1 MKKALALVLTITMLF
16 AFCTG
21 MAEGWTA
28 IEPNTGGESTQAEGG
43 TGLGDIT
50 DDSNEEPEYIPY
62 SSFEDPDDSY
72 ESEIPEDM
80 RHIYLDESRLPG
92 GIAPY
97 AVRGVDTYDV
107 RKVRVLISQ
116 RNHSESTVRI
126 YGSYAV
132 HDAAGNALFIA
143 QDEAAYTVKAENSAV
158 SLYSAFGTLLYSGAS
173 VSFKE
178 FESSHANNC
187 VKVDSVSMGN
197 SDTDRTYRGDLNIY
211 YFDKTGSYSKRW
223 AGLYLVNN
231 VYMEDYIQGVVA
243 AEMGK
248 ENKQNQAKGWP
259 VEAQK
264 AQAVAARTFAMN
276 KTGSSLVFD
285 VYDTS
290 KSQAYFGITDWCK
303 AAVQATAGQI
313 LYYDNKVL
321 RVHYTGTNGGDTE
334 VTANYWG
341 EGEKDCGKESVR
353 EDVYDL
359 MVSGKDYVEYAE
371 IPVNYNASNKYV
383 KSLVANVLIPN
394 LTASGY
400 AVSSAAYQSLSISV
414 PKCLDMS
421 CTHHNRKNMPADQV
435 CNHFC
440 SVDIAFHGV
449 TVNGVQQIGTVN
461 TNVSEKDFYV
471 NPANGRPL
479 GFFVTG
485 GLNCYWLKEN
495 VTNGV
500 VTSYTIRHARNAS
513 GTGLSQ
519 YGAKYR
525 ALAGHIYENILA
537 FYYPDSTIEPLASDI
552 SRPAIQAKPSVKYDA
567 RVLGSTARV
576 FAKKNA
582 AADAIATIQAGN
594 TVFVDE
600 ISGKWAHVSCGS
612 ISGYIAASTLERTAV
627 QVTTANISKNISVW
641 PEPDSMTTA
650 VCTIDKGTV
659 LELIE
664 ANAAPGWHKVNT
676 TSGAG
681 YIPARYSSLIFQGS
695 GEQFDEP
702 TGLEDS
708 LSYYGAAI
716 KLTGDYGIRVRFGID
731 IAAHDGGTIAG
742 YTIKEYGVIADGEKQ
757 RAYYTENGAKY
768 DKVSAVADGM
778 ALFAANIDNIAA
790 LKAEHSF
797 VPYIIAENAKGEIT
811 HYGDEVKLSVY
822 SVAIKLA
829 DEYAADSA
837 EGQYIA
843 ALIAQANAE

>member
-43 TGLGDIT
+43 TGGDYVNG
-50 DDSNEEPEYIPY
+50 NEEPEYIPC

-72 ESEIPEDM
+72 ESEVPEDM

-126 YGSYAV
+126 YGNYAV

-143 QDEAAYTVKAENSAV
+143 EDEAAYTVKAENSAV

-178 FESSHANNC
+178 FESGHANNC

-231 VYMEDYIQGVVA
+231 VYVEDYIQGVVA

-276 KTGSSLVFD
+276 KTRSSLVFD

-303 AAVQATAGQI
+303 AAVQATAGNI
-313 LYYDNKVL
+313 LYYEGKVL

-341 EGEKDCGKESVR
+341 EGETGCGKESVR

-359 MVSGKDYVEYAE
+359 MVSGKNYVEYAE

-383 KSLVANVLIPN
+383 KSLVDNVLIPN

-440 SVDIAFHGV
+440 SVDIVFYGV
-449 TVNGVQQIGTVN
+449 TINRTQQIGTVS
-461 TNVSEKDFYV
+461 TNVGEKDFYV

-485 GLNCYWLKEN
+485 GLKCYWLKEN

-525 ALAGHIYENILA
+525 ALEGHKYDAILD
-537 FYYPDSTIEPLASDI
+537 FYFPQSSIAPLASDI
-552 SRPAIQAKPSVKYDA
+552 SRPAIQARPSVRYDA

-576 FAKKNA
+576 FSQKSA
-582 AADAIATIQAGN
+582 ASAVTTTIQAGE
-594 TVFVDE
+594 TVFVSE
-600 ISGKWAHVSCGS
+600 ISGKWAHVSCGGA
-612 ISGYIAASTLERTAV
+612 SGYIAASTLERTPV
-627 QVTTANISKNISVW
+627 RVTTANISKNISVW

-650 VCTIDKGTV
+650 LCTVEKGTV

-676 TSGAG
+676 ASGAG
-681 YIPARYSSLIFQGS
+681 YIPVRYSALIFQGS

-702 TGLEDS
+702 TGLEGS

-716 KLTGDYGIRVRFGID
+716 KLSGDYGIRVRFGIE

-822 SVAIKLA
+822 SIAEKLKG
-829 DEYAADSA
+829 EYAQDSA

-843 ALIAQANAE
+843 ALIAKANAE

>member
-1 MKKALALVLTITMLF
+1 MKKALASVLTITMLF

-50 DDSNEEPEYIPY
+50 DDGYTEPEKIYG
-62 SSFEDPDDSY
+62 EGDENY
-72 ESEIPEDM
+72 ESEVPEEL
-80 RHIYLDESRLPG
+80 RHLYLEEQSR
-92 GIAPY
+92 ISTY
-97 AVRGVDTYDV
+97 ANDVRDV
-107 RKVRVLISQ
+107 RKVRVLLSQ
-116 RNHSESTVRI
+116 KDHTMSTIRT
-126 YGSYAV
+126 YGNYAV

-178 FESSHANNC
+178 FEGDDANNC
-187 VKVDSVSMGN
+187 VKVSSVSMG
-197 SDTDRTYRGDLNIY
+197 SDVTDRTYRGDMEVY
-211 YFDKTGSYSKRW
+211 YFAKSGNYDSYW
-223 AGLYLVNN
+223 NGLYVVNE
-231 VYMEDYIQGVVA
+231 VYIEDYLEGVVA
-243 AEMGK
+243 AEVG
-248 ENKQNQAKGWP
+248 AGYRDA
-259 VEAQK
+259 AQQ
-264 AQAVAARTFAMN
+264 AQAIVSRAFAI
-276 KTGSSLVFD
+276 KSRSTKRVFD
-285 VYDTS
+285 MRDTS
-290 KSQAYFGITDWCK
+290 ASQAYFGMTDVCR
-303 AAVQATAGQI
+303 AAVQATAGQT
-313 LYYDNKVL
+313 LYYNGAYL
-321 RVHYTGTNGGDTE
+321 RVHFGGTNGGETE
-334 VTANYWG
+334 VTNNQWSGTEFCG
-341 EGEKDCGKESVR
+341 EESVR
-353 EDVYDL
+353 EDAYDL
-359 MVSGKDYVEYAE
+359 ASTSKYVETVTIPASPLGSEKDVQSLITNALIPALNSAGYSVTAATVSGISMETRCDD
-371 IPVNYNASNKYV
+371 
-383 KSLVANVLIPN
+383 KS
-394 LTASGY
+394 
-400 AVSSAAYQSLSISV
+400 
-414 PKCLDMS
+414 CR
-421 CTHHNRKNMPADQV
+421 HHHRDKTPGQV

-440 SVDIAFHGV
+440 SVDITFTGINATGAGYISQY
-449 TVNGVQQIGTVN
+449 TVNLTEN
-461 TNVSEKDFYV
+461 DFFIKP
-471 NPANGRPL
+471 NNGRPL
-479 GFFVTG
+479 GFFSKG
-485 GLNCYWLKEN
+485 SCSRYWLIKN
-495 VTNGV
+495 YTGNT
-500 VTSYTIRHARNAS
+500 VTSYTIRHARY
-513 GTGLSQ
+513 GGGVGLSQ
-519 YGAKYR
+519 YGANYR
-525 ALAGHIYENILA
+525 AAKGQSVSDILA
-537 FYYPDSTIEPLASDI
+537 FHYPNSAIAPLASDI

-576 FAKKNA
+576 FSQKNA

-612 ISGYIAASTLERTAV
+612 VSGYIAASTLERTAV
-627 QVTTANISKNISVW
+627 QVTTANISSSITVRKS
-641 PEPDSMTTA
+641 PDSRTDPVYTA
-650 VCTIDKGTV
+650 NKGVV

-681 YIPARYSSLIFQGS
+681 YIPARYSTLIFQGS

-716 KLTGDYGIRVRFGID
+716 KLSGDYGIRVRFGID

-778 ALFAANIDNIAA
+778 ALFAAYADNIAA

>member
-28 IEPNTGGESTQAEGG
+28 IEPNTDGESTQAEGG
-43 TGLGDIT
+43 TGGDYVNG
-50 DDSNEEPEYIPY
+50 NEEPEYIPC

-178 FESSHANNC
+178 FESGHANNC
-187 VKVDSVSMGN
+187 VKVSSVSNGTEA
-197 SDTDRTYRGDLNIY
+197 TDRTYRGDLNIY

-276 KTGSSLVFD
+276 KTTSSLVFD

-341 EGEKDCGKESVR
+341 EGETGCGKESVR

-359 MVSGKDYVEYAE
+359 MVSGKNYVEYAE

-440 SVDIAFHGV
+440 SVDIAFYGV
-449 TVNGVQQIGTVN
+449 TVNGVQQIGTVS
-461 TNVSEKDFYV
+461 TNVGEKDFYV
-471 NPANGRPL
+471 DRPL
-479 GFFVTG
+479 EFFVTG
-485 GLNCYWLKEN
+485 KLKYYWLKEN

-525 ALAGHIYENILA
+525 ALEGHKYDAILD
-537 FYYPDSTIEPLASDI
+537 FYFPQSSIAPLASDI
-552 SRPAIQAKPSVKYDA
+552 SRPAIQAKPSVRYDA

-576 FAKKNA
+576 FSQKSA
-582 AADAIATIQAGN
+582 ASAVTTTIQAGE
-594 TVFVDE
+594 TVFVSE

-612 ISGYIAASTLERTAV
+612 VSGYIAASTLERTPV
-627 QVTTANISKNISVW
+627 RVTTANISKNISVW

-650 VCTIDKGTV
+650 LCTVEKGVV

-664 ANAAPGWHKVNT
+664 ADAAPGWHKVNT
-676 TSGAG
+676 ASGAG
-681 YIPARYSSLIFQGS
+681 YIPARYSTLIFTGK

-702 TGLEDS
+702 TGLEGS

-716 KLTGDYGIRVRFGID
+716 KLSGDYGIRVRFGIE

-822 SVAIKLA
+822 SVALKLA

>member
-1 MKKALALVLTITMLF
+1 MKKALASVLTITMLF

-43 TGLGDIT
+43 TGGDYVNG
-50 DDSNEEPEYIPY
+50 NEEPEYIPC

-126 YGSYAV
+126 YGNYAV

-143 QDEAAYTVKAENSAV
+143 EDEAAYTVKAENSAV

-178 FESSHANNC
+178 FESGHANNC

-197 SDTDRTYRGDLNIY
+197 KDTDRTYRGDMNIY

-276 KTGSSLVFD
+276 KTRSSLVFD

-341 EGEKDCGKESVR
+341 EGETGCGKESVR
-353 EDVYDL
+353 EDIYDL
-359 MVSGKDYVEYAE
+359 MVSGKNYVEYAE

-383 KSLVANVLIPN
+383 KSLVDNVLIPN

-414 PKCLDMS
+414 PKCTIAS

-440 SVDIAFHGV
+440 SVDIAFYGV
-449 TVNGVQQIGTVN
+449 TINGTQQIGTVS
-461 TNVSEKDFYV
+461 TNVGEKDFYV
-471 NPANGRPL
+471 DRSL
-479 GFFVTG
+479 EFFVTG
-485 GLNCYWLKEN
+485 KLKYYWLKEN

-525 ALAGHIYENILA
+525 ALEGHKYDAILD
-537 FYYPDSTIEPLASDI
+537 FYFPQSSIAPLASDI
-552 SRPAIQAKPSVKYDA
+552 SRPAIQAKPSVRYDA

-576 FAKKNA
+576 FSQKSA
-582 AADAIATIQAGN
+582 ASAVIAAIQAGE
-594 TVFVDE
+594 TVFVSE

-612 ISGYIAASTLERTAV
+612 VSGYSAASTLERTPGR
-627 QVTTANISKNISVW
+627 VTTANISKHISVW
-641 PEPDSMTTA
+641 PVPDSMTTA
-650 VCTIDKGTV
+650 LCTVEKGTV

-676 TSGAG
+676 ASGAG
-681 YIPARYSSLIFQGS
+681 YIPARYSTLIFQGS

-716 KLTGDYGIRVRFGID
+716 KLSGDYGIRVRFGIE

-837 EGQYIA
+837 EGQYNA

>member
-28 IEPNTGGESTQAEGG
+28 IEPNTGGERTQAEGG
-43 TGLGDIT
+43 TGGDYVNG
-50 DDSNEEPEYIPY
+50 NEEPEYIPC

-178 FESSHANNC
+178 FESGHANNC

-197 SDTDRTYRGDLNIY
+197 KDTDRTYRGDLNIY

-231 VYMEDYIQGVVA
+231 VYIEDYIQGVVA

-276 KTGSSLVFD
+276 KTRSSLVFD

-341 EGEKDCGKESVR
+341 EGEKGCGKESVR

-414 PKCLDMS
+414 PKCTIAS
-421 CTHHNRKNMPADQV
+421 CTHHNRSSMTADQV

-440 SVDIAFHGV
+440 SVDIVFYGV
-449 TVNGVQQIGTVN
+449 TINGTQQIGTVS
-461 TNVSEKDFYV
+461 TNVGEKDFYV
-471 NPANGRPL
+471 DRPL
-479 GFFVTG
+479 EFFDTG
-485 GLNCYWLKEN
+485 KLKYYWLKEN

-525 ALAGHIYENILA
+525 ALEGHKYDAILD
-537 FYYPDSTIEPLASDI
+537 FYFPQSSIDSLASDI
-552 SRPAIQAKPSVKYDA
+552 SRPAIQAKPSVRYDA
-567 RVLGSTARV
+567 RVLGNDARV
-576 FAKKNA
+576 FSQKSA

-612 ISGYIAASTLERTAV
+612 VSGYIAASTLERTAV
-627 QVTTANISKNISVW
+627 RVTTANISKNISVW

-650 VCTIDKGTV
+650 LCTVEKGTV

-676 TSGAG
+676 TSGVG
-681 YIPARYSSLIFQGS
+681 YIPARYSTLIFQGS

-716 KLTGDYGIRVRFGID
+716 KLSGDYGIRVRFGID

-790 LKAEHSF
+790 LKAEYSF
-797 VPYIIAENAKGEIT
+797 RPYIIAENAKGEIT

-822 SVAIKLA
+822 SVALKLA

>member
-43 TGLGDIT
+43 TGGDYVNG
-50 DDSNEEPEYIPY
+50 NEEPEYIPC

-178 FESSHANNC
+178 FESGHANNC
-187 VKVDSVSMGN
+187 VKVDSVSNGTEA
-197 SDTDRTYRGDLNIY
+197 TDRTYRGDLNIY

-276 KTGSSLVFD
+276 KTTSSLVFD

-341 EGEKDCGKESVR
+341 EGETGCGKESVR

-359 MVSGKDYVEYAE
+359 MVSGKNYVEYAE

-414 PKCLDMS
+414 PKCTIAS
-421 CTHHNRKNMPADQV
+421 CTHHNRSSMTADQV

-440 SVDIAFHGV
+440 SIDIVFYGV
-449 TVNGVQQIGTVN
+449 TINGTQQIGTVS
-461 TNVSEKDFYV
+461 TNVGEKDFYV
-471 NPANGRPL
+471 DRPL
-479 GFFVTG
+479 EFFVTG
-485 GLNCYWLKEN
+485 KLKYYWLKEN

-525 ALAGHIYENILA
+525 ALEGHKYDAILD
-537 FYYPDSTIEPLASDI
+537 FYFPQSSIDSLASDI
-552 SRPAIQAKPSVKYDA
+552 SRPAIQAKPSVRYDA
-567 RVLGSTARV
+567 RVLGSDARV
-576 FAKKNA
+576 FSQKSA
-582 AADAIATIQAGN
+582 ASAVIAAIQAGE
-594 TVFVDE
+594 TVFVSE

-612 ISGYIAASTLERTAV
+612 ISGYIAASTLERTPV

-650 VCTIDKGTV
+650 LCTVEKGTV

-676 TSGAG
+676 ASGAG
-681 YIPARYSSLIFQGS
+681 YIPVRYSTLIFQGS

-716 KLTGDYGIRVRFGID
+716 KLSGDYGIRVRFGID

-778 ALFAANIDNIAA
+778 ALFAAYADNIAA

>member
-1 MKKALALVLTITMLF
+1 MLF

-43 TGLGDIT
+43 TGGDYVNG
-50 DDSNEEPEYIPY
+50 NEEPEYIPC

-178 FESSHANNC
+178 FESGHANNC

-197 SDTDRTYRGDLNIY
+197 KDTDRTYRGDLNIY

-231 VYMEDYIQGVVA
+231 VYIEDYIQGVVA

-276 KTGSSLVFD
+276 KTRSSLVFD

-341 EGEKDCGKESVR
+341 EGEKGCGKESVR

-414 PKCLDMS
+414 PKCTIAS
-421 CTHHNRKNMPADQV
+421 CTHHNRSSMTADQV

-440 SVDIAFHGV
+440 SVDIVFYGV
-449 TVNGVQQIGTVN
+449 TINGTQQIGTVS
-461 TNVSEKDFYV
+461 TNVGEKDFYV
-471 NPANGRPL
+471 DRPL
-479 GFFVTG
+479 EFFDTG
-485 GLNCYWLKEN
+485 KLKYYWLKEN

-525 ALAGHIYENILA
+525 ALEGHKYDAILD
-537 FYYPDSTIEPLASDI
+537 FYFPQSSIDSLASDI
-552 SRPAIQAKPSVKYDA
+552 SRPAIQAKPSVRYDA
-567 RVLGSTARV
+567 RVLGNDARV
-576 FAKKNA
+576 FSQKSA

-612 ISGYIAASTLERTAV
+612 VSGYIAASTLERTAV
-627 QVTTANISKNISVW
+627 RVTTANISKNISVW

-650 VCTIDKGTV
+650 LCTVEKGTV

-676 TSGAG
+676 TSGVG
-681 YIPARYSSLIFQGS
+681 YIPARYSTLIFQGS

-716 KLTGDYGIRVRFGID
+716 KLSGDYGIRVRFGID

-797 VPYIIAENAKGEIT
+797 RPYIIAENAKGEIT

>member
-1 MKKALALVLTITMLF
+1 MKKALAFVLTITMLF

-43 TGLGDIT
+43 TGGDYVNG
-50 DDSNEEPEYIPY
+50 NEEPEYIPC

-126 YGSYAV
+126 YGNYAV

-143 QDEAAYTVKAENSAV
+143 EDEAAYTVKAENSAV

-173 VSFKE
+173 GSFKE
-178 FESSHANNC
+178 FESGHANNC

-259 VEAQK
+259 IEAQK

-276 KTGSSLVFD
+276 KTRSSLVFD

-341 EGEKDCGKESVR
+341 EGETGCGKESVR
-353 EDVYDL
+353 EDIYDL
-359 MVSGKDYVEYAE
+359 KVSGKDYVEYAE

-394 LTASGY
+394 LTAKGY

-440 SVDIAFHGV
+440 SVDIAFYGV
-449 TVNGVQQIGTVN
+449 TINGTQQIGTVS
-461 TNVSEKDFYV
+461 TNVGEKDFYV
-471 NPANGRPL
+471 DRPL
-479 GFFVTG
+479 EFFVTG
-485 GLNCYWLKEN
+485 KLKYYWLKEN

-525 ALAGHIYENILA
+525 ALEGHKYDAILD
-537 FYYPDSTIEPLASDI
+537 FYFPQSSIAPLASDI
-552 SRPAIQAKPSVKYDA
+552 SRPAIQAKPSVRYDA

-576 FAKKNA
+576 FSQKSA
-582 AADAIATIQAGN
+582 ASAVIAAIQAGN
-594 TVFVDE
+594 TVFVDD

-612 ISGYIAASTLERTAV
+612 VSGYIAASTLERTPV
-627 QVTTANISKNISVW
+627 RVTTANISKNISVW

-650 VCTIDKGTV
+650 LCTVEKGVV

-676 TSGAG
+676 ASGAG
-681 YIPARYSSLIFQGS
+681 YIPARYSTLIFQGS

-716 KLTGDYGIRVRFGID
+716 KLSGDYGIRVRFGID

-797 VPYIIAENAKGEIT
+797 RPYIIAENAKGEIT

>member
-1 MKKALALVLTITMLF
+1 MLF

-43 TGLGDIT
+43 TGGDYVNG
-50 DDSNEEPEYIPY
+50 NEEPEYIPC

-126 YGSYAV
+126 YGNYAV

-143 QDEAAYTVKAENSAV
+143 EDEAAYTVKAENSAV

-178 FESSHANNC
+178 FESGHANNC
-187 VKVDSVSMGN
+187 IKVDSVSMGN
-197 SDTDRTYRGDLNIY
+197 KDTDRTYRGDLNIY

-231 VYMEDYIQGVVA
+231 VYVEDYIQGVVA

-259 VEAQK
+259 AEAQK

-276 KTGSSLVFD
+276 KTRSSLVFD

-341 EGEKDCGKESVR
+341 EGETGCGKESVR
-353 EDVYDL
+353 EDIYDL
-359 MVSGKDYVEYAE
+359 MVSGKNYVEYAE

-383 KSLVANVLIPN
+383 KSLVDNVLIPN

-440 SVDIAFHGV
+440 SIDIAFHGV
-449 TVNGVQQIGTVN
+449 TINGTQQIGTVS
-461 TNVSEKDFYV
+461 TNVGEKDFYV
-471 NPANGRPL
+471 DRPL
-479 GFFVTG
+479 EFFVTG
-485 GLNCYWLKEN
+485 KLKYYWLKEN

-525 ALAGHIYENILA
+525 ALEGHKYDAILD
-537 FYYPDSTIEPLASDI
+537 FYFPQSSIAPLASDI
-552 SRPAIQAKPSVKYDA
+552 SRPAIQAKPSVRYDA

-576 FAKKNA
+576 FSQKSA
-582 AADAIATIQAGN
+582 ASAVIAAIQAGE
-594 TVFVDE
+594 TVFVSE

-612 ISGYIAASTLERTAV
+612 VSGYIAASTLERTPV
-627 QVTTANISKNISVW
+627 RVTTANISKNISVW

-650 VCTIDKGTV
+650 LCTVEKGTV

-676 TSGAG
+676 ASGAG
-681 YIPARYSSLIFQGS
+681 YIPARYSTLIFQGS

-702 TGLEDS
+702 TGLEGS

-716 KLTGDYGIRVRFGID
+716 KLSGDYGIRVRFGIE

>member
-16 AFCTG
+16 AFCTA

-50 DDSNEEPEYIPY
+50 DDGYTEPEKIYG
-62 SSFEDPDDSY
+62 EGDENY
-72 ESEIPEDM
+72 ESEVPEEL
-80 RHIYLDESRLPG
+80 RHLYLEEQSR
-92 GIAPY
+92 ISTY
-97 AVRGVDTYDV
+97 ANDVRDV

-116 RNHSESTVRI
+116 KNRSESTVRI

-178 FESSHANNC
+178 FESGHANNC
-187 VKVDSVSMGN
+187 VKVSSISMG
-197 SDTDRTYRGDLNIY
+197 SEVSDRTYRGDMEVY
-211 YFDKTGSYSKRW
+211 YFAKSGNYDSYW
-223 AGLYLVNN
+223 NGLYVVNE
-231 VYMEDYIQGVVA
+231 VYIEDYLEGVVA
-243 AEMGK
+243 AEVG
-248 ENKQNQAKGWP
+248 AGYRDA
-259 VEAQK
+259 AQQ
-264 AQAVAARTFAMN
+264 AQAIVSRAFAIQSRS
-276 KTGSSLVFD
+276 KKRVFD
-285 VYDTS
+285 MRDTS
-290 KSQAYFGITDWCK
+290 ASQAYFGMTDVCR
-303 AAVQATAGQI
+303 AAVQATAGQT
-313 LYYDNKVL
+313 LYYNGANL
-321 RVHYTGTNGGDTE
+321 RVHFGGTNGGETE
-334 VTANYWG
+334 VTNNQWSGYEFCG
-341 EGEKDCGKESVR
+341 EESVR
-353 EDVYDL
+353 EDAYDL
-359 MVSGKDYVEYAE
+359 ASTSKYVETVTIPASPSGSETEVQSLITNALIPALNSAGRSVTAATVSGISMETRCD
-371 IPVNYNASNKYV
+371 N
-383 KSLVANVLIPN
+383 
-394 LTASGY
+394 TACRHHHRST
-400 AVSSAAYQSLSISV
+400 AAG
-414 PKCLDMS
+414 
-421 CTHHNRKNMPADQV
+421 QV

-440 SVDIAFHGV
+440 SVDITFTGINATGAGYIDSF
-449 TVNGVQQIGTVN
+449 TVNLTEN
-461 TNVSEKDFYV
+461 DFFIKP
-471 NPANGRPL
+471 NNGRPL
-479 GFFVTG
+479 GFFSKG
-485 GLNCYWLKEN
+485 SCSRYWLIKN
-495 VTNGV
+495 YTGNT
-500 VTSYTIRHARNAS
+500 VTSYTIRHARY
-513 GTGLSQ
+513 GGGVGLSQ
-519 YGAKYR
+519 YGADYR
-525 ALAGHIYENILA
+525 AAKGQSVSDILA
-537 FYYPDSTIEPLASDI
+537 FHYPNSTIAPLASDI

-600 ISGKWAHVSCGS
+600 TSGKWAHVSCGS

-627 QVTTANISKNISVW
+627 QVTTANISSSITVRKS
-641 PEPDSMTTA
+641 PDSRTDPVYTA
-650 VCTIDKGTV
+650 NKGVV

-676 TSGAG
+676 ASGAG
-681 YIPARYSSLIFQGS
+681 YIPVRYSTLIFQGS

-757 RAYYTENGAKY
+757 RAYYTENATRY
-768 DKVSAVADGM
+768 DKVSAVTDVL

-822 SVAIKLA
+822 SVAVKLA

>member
-1 MKKALALVLTITMLF
+1 MKKALASVLTITMLF

-43 TGLGDIT
+43 TGGDYVNG
-50 DDSNEEPEYIPY
+50 NEEPEYIPC

-72 ESEIPEDM
+72 ESEVPEDM

-143 QDEAAYTVKAENSAV
+143 QDEAAYIVKAENSAV

-303 AAVQATAGQI
+303 AAVQATAGNI
-313 LYYDNKVL
+313 LYYEGKVL

-341 EGEKDCGKESVR
+341 EGETGCGKESVR
-353 EDVYDL
+353 EDIYDL
-359 MVSGKDYVEYAE
+359 MVSGKNYVEYAE

-383 KSLVANVLIPN
+383 KSLVDNVLIPN

-414 PKCLDMS
+414 PKCTIAS
-421 CTHHNRKNMPADQV
+421 CTHHNRSSMTADQV

-440 SVDIAFHGV
+440 SVDIVFYGV
-449 TVNGVQQIGTVN
+449 TINGTQQIGTVS
-461 TNVSEKDFYV
+461 TNVGEKDFYV

-485 GLNCYWLKEN
+485 GLKCYWLKEN

-525 ALAGHIYENILA
+525 ALEGHKYDAILD
-537 FYYPDSTIEPLASDI
+537 FYFPQSSIAPLASDI

-576 FAKKNA
+576 FSQKSA
-582 AADAIATIQAGN
+582 ASAVIAAIQAGE
-594 TVFVDE
+594 TVFVSE
-600 ISGKWAHVSCGS
+600 ISGKWAHVSCGGV
-612 ISGYIAASTLERTAV
+612 SGYIAASTLERTAV

-650 VCTIDKGTV
+650 LCTVEKGTV

-664 ANAAPGWHKVNT
+664 ANAQPGWHKVNT
-676 TSGAG
+676 TSGVG
-681 YIPARYSSLIFQGS
+681 YIPARYSTLIFQGS

-702 TGLEDS
+702 TGLEGS
-708 LSYYGAAI
+708 LNYYGAAI
-716 KLTGDYGIRVRFGID
+716 KLSGDYGIRVRFGIE

-757 RAYYTENGAKY
+757 RSYYTENGAKY

-778 ALFAANIDNIAA
+778 ALFAAYADNIAA

-797 VPYIIAENAKGEIT
+797 RPYIIAENAKGEIT

-822 SVAIKLA
+822 SVALKLA

>member
-1 MKKALALVLTITMLF
+1 MKKALASVLTITMLF

-28 IEPNTGGESTQAEGG
+28 IEPNTGGESTQTEGG
-43 TGLGDIT
+43 TGGDYVNG
-50 DDSNEEPEYIPY
+50 NEEPEYIPC

-178 FESSHANNC
+178 FESGHANNC

-341 EGEKDCGKESVR
+341 EGEKGCGKESVR
-353 EDVYDL
+353 EDIYDL
-359 MVSGKDYVEYAE
+359 KVSGKNYVEYVE
-371 IPVNYNASNKYV
+371 IPVSYIASNAYV
-383 KSLVANVLIPN
+383 QSLVANVLIPN
-394 LTASGY
+394 LNASGY
-400 AVSSAAYQSLSISV
+400 NVSSAAYQSLSISV

-440 SVDIAFHGV
+440 SVDIVFYGV
-449 TVNGVQQIGTVN
+449 TINGTQQIGTVS
-461 TNVSEKDFYV
+461 TNVGEKDFYV

-485 GLNCYWLKEN
+485 GLKCYWLKEN

-525 ALAGHIYENILA
+525 ALEGHKHDAILD
-537 FYYPDSTIEPLASDI
+537 FYFPQSSIDSLASDI
-552 SRPAIQAKPSVKYDA
+552 SRPAIQARPSVKYDA

-576 FAKKNA
+576 FSQKSA
-582 AADAIATIQAGN
+582 ASAVTTTIQAGE
-594 TVFVDE
+594 TVFVSD
-600 ISGKWAHVSCGS
+600 IGGKWAHVSCGS
-612 ISGYIAASTLERTAV
+612 ISGYIAASTLERTPV
-627 QVTTANISKNISVW
+627 RVTTANISKNISVW

-650 VCTIDKGTV
+650 LCTVEKGTV

-676 TSGAG
+676 ASGVG
-681 YIPARYSSLIFQGS
+681 YIPVRYSSLIFQGS

-716 KLTGDYGIRVRFGID
+716 KLSGDYGIRVRFGID

-768 DKVSAVADGM
+768 DKVSAAADGM
-778 ALFAANIDNIAA
+778 ALFAANINNIAA

>member
-1 MKKALALVLTITMLF
+1 MKKALASVLTITMLF

-43 TGLGDIT
+43 TGGDYVNG
-50 DDSNEEPEYIPY
+50 NEEPEYIPC

-97 AVRGVDTYDV
+97 AVKGVDTYDV

-178 FESSHANNC
+178 FESGHANNC

-248 ENKQNQAKGWP
+248 ENKTTPKKGWP

-341 EGEKDCGKESVR
+341 EGETGCGKESVR

-383 KSLVANVLIPN
+383 KSLVDNVLIPN
-394 LTASGY
+394 LTAKGY

-440 SVDIAFHGV
+440 SVDIAFYGV
-449 TVNGVQQIGTVN
+449 TINGTQQIGTVS
-461 TNVSEKDFYV
+461 TNVGEKDFYV
-471 NPANGRPL
+471 DRPL
-479 GFFVTG
+479 EFFVTG
-485 GLNCYWLKEN
+485 KLKYYWLKEN

-525 ALAGHIYENILA
+525 ALEGHKYDAILD
-537 FYYPDSTIEPLASDI
+537 FYFPQSSIDSLATDI

-582 AADAIATIQAGN
+582 AADAIATIQADN
-594 TVFVDE
+594 TVFVNE

-612 ISGYIAASTLERTAV
+612 ASGYIAASTLERTPV
-627 QVTTANISKNISVW
+627 RVTTANISKSISVW

-650 VCTIDKGTV
+650 LCTVEKGTV

-676 TSGAG
+676 ASGAG
-681 YIPARYSSLIFQGS
+681 YIPARYSTLIFQGS

-716 KLTGDYGIRVRFGID
+716 KLSGDYGIRVRFGIE

-843 ALIAQANAE
+843 ALIAKANAE

>member
-43 TGLGDIT
+43 TGGDYVNG
-50 DDSNEEPEYIPY
+50 NEEPEYIPC

-143 QDEAAYTVKAENSAV
+143 EDEAAYTVKAENSAV

-276 KTGSSLVFD
+276 KTRSSLVFD

-341 EGEKDCGKESVR
+341 EGETGCGKESVR
-353 EDVYDL
+353 EDIYDL
-359 MVSGKDYVEYAE
+359 MVSGKNYVEYAE

-383 KSLVANVLIPN
+383 KSLVDNVLIPN

-440 SVDIAFHGV
+440 SVDIAFYGV
-449 TVNGVQQIGTVN
+449 TINGTQQIGTVS
-461 TNVSEKDFYV
+461 TNVGEKDFYV
-471 NPANGRPL
+471 DRPL
-479 GFFVTG
+479 EFFVTG
-485 GLNCYWLKEN
+485 KLKYYWLKEN

-525 ALAGHIYENILA
+525 ALEGHKYDAILD
-537 FYYPDSTIEPLASDI
+537 FYFPQSSIAPLASDI
-552 SRPAIQAKPSVKYDA
+552 SRPAIQAKPSVRYDA

-576 FAKKNA
+576 FSQKSA
-582 AADAIATIQAGN
+582 ASAVIAAIQAGE
-594 TVFVDE
+594 TVFVSE

-612 ISGYIAASTLERTAV
+612 VSGYIAASTLERTPV
-627 QVTTANISKNISVW
+627 RVTTANISKNISVW

-650 VCTIDKGTV
+650 LCTVEKGTV

-681 YIPARYSSLIFQGS
+681 YIPARYSTLIFQGS

-716 KLTGDYGIRVRFGID
+716 KLSGDYGIRVRFGID

>member
-28 IEPNTGGESTQAEGG
+28 IEPNTGGEGTQAEGG

-50 DDSNEEPEYIPY
+50 DDGYTEPEKIYG
-62 SSFEDPDDSY
+62 EGDENY
-72 ESEIPEDM
+72 ESEVPEEL
-80 RHIYLDESRLPG
+80 RHLYLEEQSR
-92 GIAPY
+92 ISTY
-97 AVRGVDTYDV
+97 ANDVRDV

-178 FESSHANNC
+178 FEGDDANNC
-187 VKVDSVSMGN
+187 VKVSSVSMGN
-197 SDTDRTYRGDLNIY
+197 DVTDRTYRGDMEVY
-211 YFDKTGSYSKRW
+211 YFAKSGNYDSYW
-223 AGLYLVNN
+223 NGLYVVNE
-231 VYMEDYIQGVVA
+231 VYIEDYLEGVVA
-243 AEMGK
+243 AEVG
-248 ENKQNQAKGWP
+248 AGYRDA
-259 VEAQK
+259 AQQ
-264 AQAVAARTFAMN
+264 AQAIVSRAFAI
-276 KTGSSLVFD
+276 KSRSTKRVFD
-285 VYDTS
+285 MRDTS
-290 KSQAYFGITDWCK
+290 ASQAYFGMTDVCR
-303 AAVQATAGQI
+303 AAVQATAGQT
-313 LYYDNKVL
+313 LYYNGAYL
-321 RVHYTGTNGGDTE
+321 RVHFGGTNGGETE
-334 VTANYWG
+334 VTNNQWSGTEFCG
-341 EGEKDCGKESVR
+341 EESVR
-353 EDVYDL
+353 EDAYDL
-359 MVSGKDYVEYAE
+359 ASTGRYVETVT
-371 IPVNYNASNKYV
+371 IPASPSGSEKDVQSLITNA
-383 KSLVANVLIPN
+383 LIPALN
-394 LTASGY
+394 SAGYSVTAATVGGISMETRCDN
-400 AVSSAAYQSLSISV
+400 AA
-414 PKCLDMS
+414 CR
-421 CTHHNRKNMPADQV
+421 HHHRSTAAGQV

-440 SVDIAFHGV
+440 SVDITFTGINATGAGYIGQY
-449 TVNGVQQIGTVN
+449 TVNLTEN
-461 TNVSEKDFYV
+461 DFFIKP
-471 NPANGRPL
+471 NNGRPL
-479 GFFVTG
+479 GFFSKG
-485 GLNCYWLKEN
+485 SCSRYWLIKN
-495 VTNGV
+495 YTGNT
-500 VTSYTIRHARNAS
+500 VTSYTIRHARY
-513 GTGLSQ
+513 GGGVGLSQ
-519 YGAKYR
+519 YGANYR
-525 ALAGHIYENILA
+525 AAKGQSVSDILA
-537 FYYPDSTIEPLASDI
+537 FHYPNSTIAPLASDI
-552 SRPAIQAKPSVKYDA
+552 SRPAIQAKPSVRYDA

-576 FAKKNA
+576 FSQKSA
-582 AADAIATIQAGN
+582 ASVVTTTIQAGE
-594 TVFVDE
+594 TVFVSE

-627 QVTTANISKNISVW
+627 QVTTANISSSITVRKS
-641 PEPDSMTTA
+641 PDSRTDPVYTA
-650 VCTIDKGTV
+650 NKGVV

-676 TSGAG
+676 ASGAG
-681 YIPARYSSLIFQGS
+681 YIPARYSTLIFQGS

-702 TGLEDS
+702 TGLEGS

-716 KLTGDYGIRVRFGID
+716 KLSGDYGIRVRFGIE

-757 RAYYTENGAKY
+757 RSYYTENGAKY

>member
-43 TGLGDIT
+43 TGGDYVNG
-50 DDSNEEPEYIPY
+50 NEEPEYIPC

-72 ESEIPEDM
+72 ESEVPEDM

-126 YGSYAV
+126 YGNYAV

-158 SLYSAFGTLLYSGAS
+158 NLYSAFGTLLYSGAS

-178 FESSHANNC
+178 FESGHANNC

-197 SDTDRTYRGDLNIY
+197 KDTDRTYRGDMNIY

-341 EGEKDCGKESVR
+341 EGETGCGKESVR
-353 EDVYDL
+353 EDIYDL

-383 KSLVANVLIPN
+383 KSLVDNVLIPN

-440 SVDIAFHGV
+440 SVDIAFYGV
-449 TVNGVQQIGTVN
+449 TINGTQQIGTVS
-461 TNVSEKDFYV
+461 TNVGEKDFYV
-471 NPANGRPL
+471 DRPL
-479 GFFVTG
+479 EFFVTG
-485 GLNCYWLKEN
+485 KLKYYWLKEN

-525 ALAGHIYENILA
+525 ALEGHKYDAILD
-537 FYYPDSTIEPLASDI
+537 FYFPQSSIDSLASDI

-576 FAKKNA
+576 FSQKSA
-582 AADAIATIQAGN
+582 ASDAIATIQADN
-594 TVFVDE
+594 TVFVNE

-612 ISGYIAASTLERTAV
+612 ASGYIAASTLERTPV
-627 QVTTANISKNISVW
+627 RVTTANISKNISVW

-650 VCTIDKGTV
+650 LCTVEKGTV

-676 TSGAG
+676 ASGAG
-681 YIPARYSSLIFQGS
+681 YIPARYSTLIFQGS

-702 TGLEDS
+702 TGLEGS

-716 KLTGDYGIRVRFGID
+716 KLSGDYGIRVRFGIE

-822 SVAIKLA
+822 SVAEKLKG
-829 DEYAADSA
+829 EYAQDSA

>member
-28 IEPNTGGESTQAEGG
+28 IEPNTGGESNQAEGG
-43 TGLGDIT
+43 TGGDYVNG
-50 DDSNEEPEYIPY
+50 NEEPEYIPC

-72 ESEIPEDM
+72 ESEVPEDM

-126 YGSYAV
+126 YGNYAV

-178 FESSHANNC
+178 FESGHANNS
-187 VKVDSVSMGN
+187 VKVSSVSNGTEA
-197 SDTDRTYRGDLNIY
+197 TDRTYRGDLNIY

-276 KTGSSLVFD
+276 KTTSSLVFD

-341 EGEKDCGKESVR
+341 EGETGCGKESVR

-359 MVSGKDYVEYAE
+359 MVSGKNYVEYAE

-440 SVDIAFHGV
+440 SVDIAFYGV
-449 TVNGVQQIGTVN
+449 TVNGVQQIGTVS
-461 TNVSEKDFYV
+461 TNVGEKDFYV
-471 NPANGRPL
+471 DRPL
-479 GFFVTG
+479 EFFVTG
-485 GLNCYWLKEN
+485 KLKYYWLKEN

-525 ALAGHIYENILA
+525 ALEGHKYDAILD
-537 FYYPDSTIEPLASDI
+537 FYFPQSSIDSLASDI
-552 SRPAIQAKPSVKYDA
+552 SRPAIQAKPSVRYDA

-576 FAKKNA
+576 FSQKSA
-582 AADAIATIQAGN
+582 ASAVTTTIQAGE
-594 TVFVDE
+594 TVFVSE
-600 ISGKWAHVSCGS
+600 ISGKWAHVSCGGA
-612 ISGYIAASTLERTAV
+612 SGYIAASTLERTPV
-627 QVTTANISKNISVW
+627 RVTTANISKNISVW

-650 VCTIDKGTV
+650 LCTVEKGTV

-676 TSGAG
+676 ASGAG
-681 YIPARYSSLIFQGS
+681 YIPARYSTLIFTGK

-716 KLTGDYGIRVRFGID
+716 KLSGDYGIRVRFGIE

-822 SVAIKLA
+822 SVALKLA

-843 ALIAQANAE
+843 ALIAKADAE

>member
-1 MKKALALVLTITMLF
+1 MKKALASVLTITMLF

-43 TGLGDIT
+43 TGGDYVNG
-50 DDSNEEPEYIPY
+50 NEEPEYIPC

-72 ESEIPEDM
+72 ESEVPEDM

-126 YGSYAV
+126 YGNYAV

-178 FESSHANNC
+178 FESGHANNC

-197 SDTDRTYRGDLNIY
+197 KDTDRTYRGDLNIY

-276 KTGSSLVFD
+276 KTRSSLVFD

-341 EGEKDCGKESVR
+341 EGEKGCGKESVR

-383 KSLVANVLIPN
+383 KSLVDNVLIPN

-440 SVDIAFHGV
+440 SVDIAFYGV
-449 TVNGVQQIGTVN
+449 TINGTQQIGTVS
-461 TNVSEKDFYV
+461 TNVGEKDFYV
-471 NPANGRPL
+471 DRPL
-479 GFFVTG
+479 EFFVTG
-485 GLNCYWLKEN
+485 KLKYYWLKEN

-525 ALAGHIYENILA
+525 ALEGHKYDAILD
-537 FYYPDSTIEPLASDI
+537 FYFPQSSIAPLASDI

-582 AADAIATIQAGN
+582 AADAIATIQADN
-594 TVFVDE
+594 TVFVNE

-612 ISGYIAASTLERTAV
+612 ASGYIAASTLERTPV
-627 QVTTANISKNISVW
+627 RVTTANISKSISVW

-650 VCTIDKGTV
+650 LCTVEKGTV

-664 ANAAPGWHKVNT
+664 ANAVPGWHKVNT
-676 TSGAG
+676 ASGAG
-681 YIPARYSSLIFQGS
+681 YIPVRYSALIFQGS

-716 KLTGDYGIRVRFGID
+716 KLSGDYGIRVRFGID

-822 SVAIKLA
+822 SVALKLA

>member
-1 MKKALALVLTITMLF
+1 MKKALASVLTITMLF

-43 TGLGDIT
+43 TGGDYVNG
-50 DDSNEEPEYIPY
+50 NEEPEYIPC

-143 QDEAAYTVKAENSAV
+143 QDEAAYTVKVENSAV
-158 SLYSAFGTLLYSGAS
+158 SLYSEPRTLLYSGAS

-178 FESSHANNC
+178 FAGNDANNC
-187 VKVDSVSMGN
+187 VKVSSVSNGT
-197 SDTDRTYRGDLNIY
+197 DVTDRTYRGDLNIY
-211 YFDKTGSYSKRW
+211 YFDKTGSYSSRW
-223 AGLYLVNN
+223 AGLYLVND

-248 ENKQNQAKGWP
+248 ENKTTPKKGWP
-259 VEAQK
+259 IEAQK

-341 EGEKDCGKESVR
+341 EGEKGCGKESVR

-383 KSLVANVLIPN
+383 KSLVDNVLIPN

-414 PKCLDMS
+414 PKCTIAS
-421 CTHHNRKNMPADQV
+421 CTHHNRSSMTADQV

-440 SVDIAFHGV
+440 SIDIVFYGV
-449 TVNGVQQIGTVN
+449 TINGTQQIGTVS
-461 TNVSEKDFYV
+461 TNVGEKDFYV
-471 NPANGRPL
+471 DRPL
-479 GFFVTG
+479 EFFVTG
-485 GLNCYWLKEN
+485 KLKYYWLKEN

-525 ALAGHIYENILA
+525 ALDGHKYDAILD
-537 FYYPDSTIEPLASDI
+537 FYFPQSSIDSLASDI
-552 SRPAIQAKPSVKYDA
+552 SRPAIQAKPSVRYDA
-567 RVLGSTARV
+567 RVLGSDARV
-576 FAKKNA
+576 FSQKSA
-582 AADAIATIQAGN
+582 ASAVTTTIQAGE
-594 TVFVDE
+594 TVFVSE

-612 ISGYIAASTLERTAV
+612 VSGYIAASTLERTPV

-650 VCTIDKGTV
+650 LCTVEKGTV

-676 TSGAG
+676 TSGVG
-681 YIPARYSSLIFQGS
+681 YIPVRYSALIFQGS

-716 KLTGDYGIRVRFGID
+716 KLSGGYGIRVRFGID

-843 ALIAQANAE
+843 ALIAKANAE

>member
-1 MKKALALVLTITMLF
+1 MKKALASVLTITMLF

-43 TGLGDIT
+43 TGGDYVNG
-50 DDSNEEPEYIPY
+50 NEEPEYIPC

-178 FESSHANNC
+178 FESGHANNC

-276 KTGSSLVFD
+276 KTRSSLVFD

-341 EGEKDCGKESVR
+341 EGETGCGKESVR
-353 EDVYDL
+353 EDIYDL
-359 MVSGKDYVEYAE
+359 MVSGKNYVEYAE

-394 LTASGY
+394 LNASGY
-400 AVSSAAYQSLSISV
+400 NVSSAAYQSLSISV

-440 SVDIAFHGV
+440 SVDIAFYGV
-449 TVNGVQQIGTVN
+449 TINGTQQIGTVS
-461 TNVSEKDFYV
+461 TNVGEKDFYV
-471 NPANGRPL
+471 DRPL
-479 GFFVTG
+479 EFFVTG
-485 GLNCYWLKEN
+485 KLKYYWLKEN

-525 ALAGHIYENILA
+525 ALEGHKYDAILD
-537 FYYPDSTIEPLASDI
+537 FYFPQSSIAPLASDI
-552 SRPAIQAKPSVKYDA
+552 SRPAIQAKPSVRYDA

-576 FAKKNA
+576 FSQKSA

-612 ISGYIAASTLERTAV
+612 VSGYIAASTLERTPV
-627 QVTTANISKNISVW
+627 RVTTANISKNISVW

-650 VCTIDKGTV
+650 LCTVEKGTV

-676 TSGAG
+676 ASGAG
-681 YIPARYSSLIFQGS
+681 YIPARYSTLIFQGS

-702 TGLEDS
+702 TGLEGS

-716 KLTGDYGIRVRFGID
+716 KLSGDYGIRVRFGID

-822 SVAIKLA
+822 SVALKLA

-843 ALIAQANAE
+843 ALIA

>member
-1 MKKALALVLTITMLF
+1 MKKALASVLTITMLF

-28 IEPNTGGESTQAEGG
+28 LEPNTGGESTQAEGG
-43 TGLGDIT
+43 TGGDYVNG
-50 DDSNEEPEYIPY
+50 NEEPEYIPC

-72 ESEIPEDM
+72 ESEVPEDM

-126 YGSYAV
+126 YGNYAV

-178 FESSHANNC
+178 FESGHANNC
-187 VKVDSVSMGN
+187 VKVSSVSNGTEA
-197 SDTDRTYRGDLNIY
+197 TDRTYRGDLNIY

-276 KTGSSLVFD
+276 KTTSSLVFD

-303 AAVQATAGQI
+303 ATAGQI

-341 EGEKDCGKESVR
+341 EGETGCGKESVR

-359 MVSGKDYVEYAE
+359 MVSGKNYVEYAE

-440 SVDIAFHGV
+440 SVDIAFYGV
-449 TVNGVQQIGTVN
+449 TVNGVQQIGTVS
-461 TNVSEKDFYV
+461 TNVGEKDFYV
-471 NPANGRPL
+471 DRPL
-479 GFFVTG
+479 EFFVTG
-485 GLNCYWLKEN
+485 KLKYYWLKEN

-525 ALAGHIYENILA
+525 ALEGHKYDAILD
-537 FYYPDSTIEPLASDI
+537 FYFPQSSIDSLASDI
-552 SRPAIQAKPSVKYDA
+552 SRPAIQAKPSVRYDA

-576 FAKKNA
+576 FSQKSA
-582 AADAIATIQAGN
+582 ASAVTTTIQAGE
-594 TVFVDE
+594 TVFVSE
-600 ISGKWAHVSCGS
+600 ISGKWAHVSCGGA
-612 ISGYIAASTLERTAV
+612 SGYIAASTLERTPV
-627 QVTTANISKNISVW
+627 RVTTANISKNISVW

-650 VCTIDKGTV
+650 LCTVEKGTV

-676 TSGAG
+676 ASGAG
-681 YIPARYSSLIFQGS
+681 YIPARYSTLIFTGK

-716 KLTGDYGIRVRFGID
+716 KLSGDYGIRVRFGID

-778 ALFAANIDNIAA
+778 ALFAAYADNIAA

>member
-1 MKKALALVLTITMLF
+1 MKKALAFVLTITMLF

-43 TGLGDIT
+43 TGGDYVNG
-50 DDSNEEPEYIPY
+50 NEEPEYIPC

-126 YGSYAV
+126 YGNYAV

-143 QDEAAYTVKAENSAV
+143 EDEAAYTVKAENSAV

-178 FESSHANNC
+178 FESGHANNC

-259 VEAQK
+259 IEAQK

-276 KTGSSLVFD
+276 KTRSSLVFD

-341 EGEKDCGKESVR
+341 EGETGCGKESVR
-353 EDVYDL
+353 EDIYDL
-359 MVSGKDYVEYAE
+359 KVSGRDYVEYAE

-394 LTASGY
+394 LTAKGY

-440 SVDIAFHGV
+440 SVDIAFYGV
-449 TVNGVQQIGTVN
+449 TINGTQQIGTVS
-461 TNVSEKDFYV
+461 TNVGEKDFYV
-471 NPANGRPL
+471 DRPL
-479 GFFVTG
+479 EFFVTG
-485 GLNCYWLKEN
+485 KLKYYWLKEN

-525 ALAGHIYENILA
+525 ALEGHKYDAILD
-537 FYYPDSTIEPLASDI
+537 FYFPQSSIAPLASDI
-552 SRPAIQAKPSVKYDA
+552 SRPAIQAKPSVRYDA

-576 FAKKNA
+576 FSQKSA
-582 AADAIATIQAGN
+582 ASAVIAAIQAGN
-594 TVFVDE
+594 TVFVDD

-612 ISGYIAASTLERTAV
+612 VSGYIAASTLERTPV
-627 QVTTANISKNISVW
+627 RVTTANISKNISVW

-650 VCTIDKGTV
+650 LCTVEKGVV

-676 TSGAG
+676 ASGAG
-681 YIPARYSSLIFQGS
+681 YIPARYSTLIFQGS

-716 KLTGDYGIRVRFGID
+716 KLSGDYGIRVRFGID

-797 VPYIIAENAKGEIT
+797 RPYIIAENAKGEIT

>member
-1 MKKALALVLTITMLF
+1 MKKALASVLTITMLF

-43 TGLGDIT
+43 TGGDYVNG
-50 DDSNEEPEYIPY
+50 NEEPEYIPC

-178 FESSHANNC
+178 FESGHANNC

-197 SDTDRTYRGDLNIY
+197 KDTDRTYRGDLNIY

-231 VYMEDYIQGVVA
+231 VYIEDYIQGVVA

-276 KTGSSLVFD
+276 KTRSSLVFD

-341 EGEKDCGKESVR
+341 EGEKGCGKESVR

-414 PKCLDMS
+414 PKCTIAS
-421 CTHHNRKNMPADQV
+421 CTHHNRSSMTADQV

-440 SVDIAFHGV
+440 SVDIVFYGV
-449 TVNGVQQIGTVN
+449 TINGTQQIGTVS
-461 TNVSEKDFYV
+461 TNVGEKDFYV
-471 NPANGRPL
+471 DRPL
-479 GFFVTG
+479 EFFDTG
-485 GLNCYWLKEN
+485 KLKYYWLKEN

-525 ALAGHIYENILA
+525 ALEGHKYDAILD
-537 FYYPDSTIEPLASDI
+537 FYFPQSSIDSLASDI
-552 SRPAIQAKPSVKYDA
+552 SRPAIQAKPSVRYDA
-567 RVLGSTARV
+567 RVLGNDARV
-576 FAKKNA
+576 FSQKSA

-612 ISGYIAASTLERTAV
+612 VSGYIAASTLERTAV
-627 QVTTANISKNISVW
+627 RVTTANISKNISVW

-650 VCTIDKGTV
+650 LCTVEKGTV

-676 TSGAG
+676 TSGVG
-681 YIPARYSSLIFQGS
+681 YIPARYSTLIFQGS

-716 KLTGDYGIRVRFGID
+716 KLSGDYGIRVRFGID

-790 LKAEHSF
+790 LKAEYSF
-797 VPYIIAENAKGEIT
+797 RPYIIAENAKGEIA

-822 SVAIKLA
+822 SVALKLA

>member
-1 MKKALALVLTITMLF
+1 MKKALASVLTITMLF

-43 TGLGDIT
+43 TGGDYVNG
-50 DDSNEEPEYIPY
+50 NEEPEYIPC

-72 ESEIPEDM
+72 ESEVPEDM

-126 YGSYAV
+126 YGNYAV

-178 FESSHANNC
+178 FESGHANNC

-197 SDTDRTYRGDLNIY
+197 KDTDRTYRGDMNIY

-341 EGEKDCGKESVR
+341 EGETGCGKESVR
-353 EDVYDL
+353 EDIYDL

-383 KSLVANVLIPN
+383 KSLVDNVLIPN

-440 SVDIAFHGV
+440 SVDIAFYGV
-449 TVNGVQQIGTVN
+449 TINGTQQIGTVS
-461 TNVSEKDFYV
+461 TNVGEKDFYV
-471 NPANGRPL
+471 DRPL
-479 GFFVTG
+479 EFFVTG
-485 GLNCYWLKEN
+485 KLKYYWLKEN

-525 ALAGHIYENILA
+525 ALEGHKYDSILD
-537 FYYPDSTIEPLASDI
+537 FYFPQSSIDSLASDI
-552 SRPAIQAKPSVKYDA
+552 SRPAIQAKPSVRYDA

-576 FAKKNA
+576 FSQKSA
-582 AADAIATIQAGN
+582 ASAVTAAIQAGE
-594 TVFVDE
+594 TVFVSD
-600 ISGKWAHVSCGS
+600 IGGKWAHVSCGS
-612 ISGYIAASTLERTAV
+612 VSGYIAASTLERTPV
-627 QVTTANISKNISVW
+627 RVTTANISKNISVW

-650 VCTIDKGTV
+650 LCTVEKGTV

-676 TSGAG
+676 ASGAG
-681 YIPARYSSLIFQGS
+681 YIPARYSTLIFQGS

-702 TGLEDS
+702 AGLEGS

-716 KLTGDYGIRVRFGID
+716 KLSGDYGIRVRFGIE

-822 SVAIKLA
+822 SVALKLA

>member
-1 MKKALALVLTITMLF
+1 MKKALASVLTITMLF

-43 TGLGDIT
+43 TGGDYVNG
-50 DDSNEEPEYIPY
+50 NEEPEYIPC

-126 YGSYAV
+126 YGNYAV

-143 QDEAAYTVKAENSAV
+143 EDEAAYTVKAENSAV

-178 FESSHANNC
+178 FESGHANNC

-197 SDTDRTYRGDLNIY
+197 KDTDRTYRGDLNIY

-259 VEAQK
+259 AEAQK

-276 KTGSSLVFD
+276 KTRSSLVFD

-341 EGEKDCGKESVR
+341 EGEKGCGKESVR

-394 LTASGY
+394 LTAKGY

-440 SVDIAFHGV
+440 SVDIAFYGV
-449 TVNGVQQIGTVN
+449 TINGTQQIGTVS
-461 TNVSEKDFYV
+461 TNVGEKDFYV
-471 NPANGRPL
+471 DRPL
-479 GFFVTG
+479 EFFVTG
-485 GLNCYWLKEN
+485 KLKYYWLKEN

-525 ALAGHIYENILA
+525 ALDGHKYDAILD
-537 FYYPDSTIEPLASDI
+537 FYFPQSSIAPLASDI
-552 SRPAIQAKPSVKYDA
+552 SRPAIQAKPSVRYDA

-576 FAKKNA
+576 FSQKSA
-582 AADAIATIQAGN
+582 ASAVTTAIQAGE
-594 TVFVDE
+594 TVFVSE

-612 ISGYIAASTLERTAV
+612 ASGYIAASTLERTPV
-627 QVTTANISKNISVW
+627 RVTTANISKNISVW

-650 VCTIDKGTV
+650 LCTVEKGTV

-676 TSGAG
+676 ASGAG
-681 YIPARYSSLIFQGS
+681 YIPARYSTLIFQGS

-702 TGLEDS
+702 TGLENS

-716 KLTGDYGIRVRFGID
+716 KLSGDYGIRVRFGIE

-778 ALFAANIDNIAA
+778 ALFAANIDNIVA

-822 SVAIKLA
+822 SVALKLA

-843 ALIAQANAE
+843 ALIAQADAE

>member
-43 TGLGDIT
+43 TGGDYVNGN
-50 DDSNEEPEYIPY
+50 DEPEYIPC

-126 YGSYAV
+126 YGNYAV

-143 QDEAAYTVKAENSAV
+143 EDEAAYTVKAENSAV

-178 FESSHANNC
+178 FESGHANNC

-276 KTGSSLVFD
+276 KTRSSLVFD

-341 EGEKDCGKESVR
+341 EGETGCGKESVR

-359 MVSGKDYVEYAE
+359 MVSGKNYVEYAE

-394 LTASGY
+394 LTAKGY

-440 SVDIAFHGV
+440 SVDIVFYGV
-449 TVNGVQQIGTVN
+449 TINGTQQIGTVS
-461 TNVSEKDFYV
+461 TNVGEKDFYV

-485 GLNCYWLKEN
+485 GLKCYWLKEN

-525 ALAGHIYENILA
+525 ALEGHKYDAILD
-537 FYYPDSTIEPLASDI
+537 FYFPQSSIAPLASDI

-576 FAKKNA
+576 FSQKSA
-582 AADAIATIQAGN
+582 ASAVTTTIQAGE
-594 TVFVDE
+594 TVFVSD
-600 ISGKWAHVSCGS
+600 IGGKWAHVSCGS
-612 ISGYIAASTLERTAV
+612 VSGYIAASTLERTAV

-650 VCTIDKGTV
+650 LCTVEKGVV

-676 TSGAG
+676 ASGAG
-681 YIPARYSSLIFQGS
+681 HIPARYSTLIFTGK

-702 TGLEDS
+702 TGLEGS

-716 KLTGDYGIRVRFGID
+716 KLSGDYGIRVRFGIE

-822 SVAIKLA
+822 LVAIKLA

-843 ALIAQANAE
+843 ALIAKADAE

>member
-1 MKKALALVLTITMLF
+1 MKKALASVLTITMLF

-43 TGLGDIT
+43 TGGDYVNG
-50 DDSNEEPEYIPY
+50 NEEPEYIPC

-72 ESEIPEDM
+72 ESEVPEDM

-126 YGSYAV
+126 YGNYAV

-143 QDEAAYTVKAENSAV
+143 EDEAAYTVKAENSAV

-178 FESSHANNC
+178 FESGHANNC
-187 VKVDSVSMGN
+187 VKVSSVSMG
-197 SDTDRTYRGDLNIY
+197 SDVTDRTYRGDLNIY

-223 AGLYLVNN
+223 AGLYLVND

-248 ENKQNQAKGWP
+248 ENKTTPKKGWP
-259 VEAQK
+259 IEAQK

-303 AAVQATAGQI
+303 AAVQATAGNI
-313 LYYDNKVL
+313 LYYEGKVL

-341 EGEKDCGKESVR
+341 EGETGCGKESVR
-353 EDVYDL
+353 EDIYDL
-359 MVSGKDYVEYAE
+359 KVSGKDYVEYAE

-383 KSLVANVLIPN
+383 KSLVDNVLIPN
-394 LTASGY
+394 LTAKGY

-440 SVDIAFHGV
+440 SVDIAFYGV
-449 TVNGVQQIGTVN
+449 TINGTQQIGTVS
-461 TNVSEKDFYV
+461 TNVGEKDFYV
-471 NPANGRPL
+471 DRPL
-479 GFFVTG
+479 EFFVTG
-485 GLNCYWLKEN
+485 KLKYYWLKEN

-525 ALAGHIYENILA
+525 ALDGHKYDAILD
-537 FYYPDSTIEPLASDI
+537 FYFPQSTIAPLASDI
-552 SRPAIQAKPSVKYDA
+552 SRPAIQAKPSVRYDA

-576 FAKKNA
+576 FSQKSA
-582 AADAIATIQAGN
+582 ASAVIAAIQAGE
-594 TVFVDE
+594 TVFVSE

-612 ISGYIAASTLERTAV
+612 ASGYIAASTLERTPV
-627 QVTTANISKNISVW
+627 RVTTANISKNISVW

-650 VCTIDKGTV
+650 LCTVEKGTV

-681 YIPARYSSLIFQGS
+681 YIPVRYSALIFQGS

-702 TGLEDS
+702 TGLEGS

-716 KLTGDYGIRVRFGID
+716 KLSGDYGIRVRFGIE

>member
-1 MKKALALVLTITMLF
+1 MKKALASVLTITMLF

-43 TGLGDIT
+43 TGGDYVNG
-50 DDSNEEPEYIPY
+50 NEEPEYIPC

-126 YGSYAV
+126 YGNYAV

-143 QDEAAYTVKAENSAV
+143 EDEAAYTVKAENSAV

-178 FESSHANNC
+178 FESGHANNC

-197 SDTDRTYRGDLNIY
+197 KDTDRTYRGDMNIY

-259 VEAQK
+259 AEAQK

-341 EGEKDCGKESVR
+341 EGETGCGKESVR
-353 EDVYDL
+353 EDIYDL
-359 MVSGKDYVEYAE
+359 MVSGKNYVEYAE

-394 LTASGY
+394 LNASGY
-400 AVSSAAYQSLSISV
+400 NVSSAAYQSLSISV

-440 SVDIAFHGV
+440 SVDIAFYGV
-449 TVNGVQQIGTVN
+449 TINGTQQIGTVS
-461 TNVSEKDFYV
+461 TNVGEKDFYV
-471 NPANGRPL
+471 DRPL
-479 GFFVTG
+479 EFFVTG
-485 GLNCYWLKEN
+485 KLKYYWLKEN

-525 ALAGHIYENILA
+525 ALEGHKYDAILD
-537 FYYPDSTIEPLASDI
+537 FYFPQSSIAPLASDI

-576 FAKKNA
+576 FSQKSA
-582 AADAIATIQAGN
+582 ASDAIATIQADN
-594 TVFVDE
+594 TVFVNE

-612 ISGYIAASTLERTAV
+612 VSGYIAASTLERTPV
-627 QVTTANISKNISVW
+627 RVTTANISKNISVW

-650 VCTIDKGTV
+650 LCTVEKGTV

-676 TSGAG
+676 ASGAG
-681 YIPARYSSLIFQGS
+681 YIPVRYSALIFQGS
-695 GEQFDEP
+695 GEQLDEP

-716 KLTGDYGIRVRFGID
+716 KLSGDYGIRVRFGID

-822 SVAIKLA
+822 SVAEKLKG
-829 DEYAADSA
+829 EYAQDSA

-843 ALIAQANAE
+843 ALIA

>member
-1 MKKALALVLTITMLF
+1 MKKALASVLTITMLF

-43 TGLGDIT
+43 TGGDYVNG
-50 DDSNEEPEYIPY
+50 NEEPEYIPC

-72 ESEIPEDM
+72 ESEVPEDM

-126 YGSYAV
+126 YGNYAV

-178 FESSHANNC
+178 FESGHANNC

-197 SDTDRTYRGDLNIY
+197 KDTDRTYRGDLNIY

-259 VEAQK
+259 AEAQK

-276 KTGSSLVFD
+276 KTRSSLVFD

-341 EGEKDCGKESVR
+341 EGEKGCGKESVR

-383 KSLVANVLIPN
+383 KLLVDNVLIPN

-440 SVDIAFHGV
+440 SVDIAFYGV
-449 TVNGVQQIGTVN
+449 TINGTQQIGTVS
-461 TNVSEKDFYV
+461 TNVGEKDFYV
-471 NPANGRPL
+471 DRPL
-479 GFFVTG
+479 EFFVTG
-485 GLNCYWLKEN
+485 KLKYYWLKEN

-525 ALAGHIYENILA
+525 ALDGHKYDAILD
-537 FYYPDSTIEPLASDI
+537 FYFPQSSIAPLASDI

-582 AADAIATIQAGN
+582 AADAIATIQADN
-594 TVFVDE
+594 TVFVNE

-612 ISGYIAASTLERTAV
+612 ASGYIAASTLERTPV
-627 QVTTANISKNISVW
+627 RVTTANISKNISVW

-650 VCTIDKGTV
+650 LCTVEKGTV

-664 ANAAPGWHKVNT
+664 ANAVPGWHKVNT
-676 TSGAG
+676 ASGAG
-681 YIPARYSSLIFQGS
+681 YIPVRYSALIFQGS

-716 KLTGDYGIRVRFGID
+716 KLSGDYGIRVRFGID

-822 SVAIKLA
+822 SVALKLA

>member
-1 MKKALALVLTITMLF
+1 MKKALASVLTITMLF

-43 TGLGDIT
+43 TGGDYVNG
-50 DDSNEEPEYIPY
+50 NEEPEYIPC

-72 ESEIPEDM
+72 ESEVPEDM

-126 YGSYAV
+126 YGNYAV

-178 FESSHANNC
+178 FESGHANNC

-197 SDTDRTYRGDLNIY
+197 KDTDRTYRGDLNIY

-259 VEAQK
+259 AEAQK

-276 KTGSSLVFD
+276 KTRSSLVFD

-341 EGEKDCGKESVR
+341 EGETGCGKESVR
-353 EDVYDL
+353 EDIYDL

-394 LTASGY
+394 LTAKGY

-440 SVDIAFHGV
+440 SVDIAFYGV
-449 TVNGVQQIGTVN
+449 TINGTQQIGTVS
-461 TNVSEKDFYV
+461 TNVGEKDFYV
-471 NPANGRPL
+471 DRPL
-479 GFFVTG
+479 EFFVTG
-485 GLNCYWLKEN
+485 KLKYYWLKEN

-525 ALAGHIYENILA
+525 ALEGHKYDAILD
-537 FYYPDSTIEPLASDI
+537 FYFPQSSIAPLASDI

-576 FAKKNA
+576 FSQKSA
-582 AADAIATIQAGN
+582 ASAVIAAIQAGE
-594 TVFVDE
+594 TVFVSD
-600 ISGKWAHVSCGS
+600 IGGKWAHVSCGS
-612 ISGYIAASTLERTAV
+612 VSGYIAASTLERTPV
-627 QVTTANISKNISVW
+627 RVTTANISKNISVW

-650 VCTIDKGTV
+650 LCTVEKGTV

-676 TSGAG
+676 ASGAG
-681 YIPARYSSLIFQGS
+681 YIPVRYSALIFQGS

-716 KLTGDYGIRVRFGID
+716 KLSGDYGIRVRFGID

-822 SVAIKLA
+822 SVALKLA

>member
-1 MKKALALVLTITMLF
+1 MKKALASVLTITMLF

-43 TGLGDIT
+43 TGGDYVNG
-50 DDSNEEPEYIPY
+50 NEEPEYIPC

-126 YGSYAV
+126 YGNYAV

-143 QDEAAYTVKAENSAV
+143 EDEAAYTVKAENSAV

-178 FESSHANNC
+178 FESGHANNC

-197 SDTDRTYRGDLNIY
+197 KDTDRTYRGDLNIY

-276 KTGSSLVFD
+276 KTRSSLVFD

-341 EGEKDCGKESVR
+341 EGETGCGKESVR
-353 EDVYDL
+353 EDIYDL

-383 KSLVANVLIPN
+383 KSLVDNVLIPN
-394 LTASGY
+394 LTAKGY

-440 SVDIAFHGV
+440 SVDIAFYGV
-449 TVNGVQQIGTVN
+449 TINGTQQIGTVS
-461 TNVSEKDFYV
+461 TNVGEKDFYV
-471 NPANGRPL
+471 DRPL
-479 GFFVTG
+479 EFFVTG
-485 GLNCYWLKEN
+485 KLKYYWLKEN

-525 ALAGHIYENILA
+525 ALEGHKYDAILD
-537 FYYPDSTIEPLASDI
+537 FYFPQSSIAPLASDI

-576 FAKKNA
+576 FSQKSA
-582 AADAIATIQAGN
+582 ASAVIAAIQAGE
-594 TVFVDE
+594 TVFVSE

-612 ISGYIAASTLERTAV
+612 VSGYIAASTLERTPV
-627 QVTTANISKNISVW
+627 RVTTANISKNISVW

-650 VCTIDKGTV
+650 LCTVEKGTV

-676 TSGAG
+676 ASGEG
-681 YIPARYSSLIFQGS
+681 YIPARYSALIFQGS

-702 TGLEDS
+702 TGLEGS

-716 KLTGDYGIRVRFGID
+716 KLSGDYGIRVRFGIE

-843 ALIAQANAE
+843 ALIA

>member
-1 MKKALALVLTITMLF
+1 MKKALASVLTITMLF

-43 TGLGDIT
+43 TGGDYVNG
-50 DDSNEEPEYIPY
+50 NEEPEYIPC

-72 ESEIPEDM
+72 ESEVPEDM

-126 YGSYAV
+126 YGNYAV

-178 FESSHANNC
+178 FESGHANNC

-197 SDTDRTYRGDLNIY
+197 KDTDRTYRGDLNIY

-259 VEAQK
+259 AEAQK

-276 KTGSSLVFD
+276 KTRSSLVFD

-341 EGEKDCGKESVR
+341 EGEKGCGKESVR

-383 KSLVANVLIPN
+383 KSLVDNVLIPN

-440 SVDIAFHGV
+440 SVDIAFYGV
-449 TVNGVQQIGTVN
+449 TINGTQQIGTVS
-461 TNVSEKDFYV
+461 TNVGEKDFYV
-471 NPANGRPL
+471 DRPL
-479 GFFVTG
+479 EFFVTG
-485 GLNCYWLKEN
+485 KLKYYWLKEN

-525 ALAGHIYENILA
+525 ALDGHKYDAILD
-537 FYYPDSTIEPLASDI
+537 FYFPQSSIAPLASDI

-582 AADAIATIQAGN
+582 AADAIATIQADN
-594 TVFVDE
+594 TVFVNE

-612 ISGYIAASTLERTAV
+612 ASGYIAASTLERTPV
-627 QVTTANISKNISVW
+627 RVTTANISKSISVW

-650 VCTIDKGTV
+650 LCTVEKGTV

-664 ANAAPGWHKVNT
+664 ANAVPGWHKVNT
-676 TSGAG
+676 ASGAG
-681 YIPARYSSLIFQGS
+681 YIPVRYSALIFQGS

-716 KLTGDYGIRVRFGID
+716 KLSGDYGIRVRFGID

-822 SVAIKLA
+822 SVALKLA

-837 EGQYIA
+837 EGQSIA

>member
-1 MKKALALVLTITMLF
+1 MKKALAFVLTITMLF

-43 TGLGDIT
+43 TGGDYVNG
-50 DDSNEEPEYIPY
+50 NEEPEYIPC

-97 AVRGVDTYDV
+97 VVRGVDTYDV

-126 YGSYAV
+126 YGNYAV

-143 QDEAAYTVKAENSAV
+143 EDEAAYTVKAENSAV

-178 FESSHANNC
+178 FESGHANNC

-259 VEAQK
+259 IEAQK

-276 KTGSSLVFD
+276 KTRSSLVFD

-341 EGEKDCGKESVR
+341 EGETGCGKESVR
-353 EDVYDL
+353 EDIYDL
-359 MVSGKDYVEYAE
+359 KVSGKDYVEYAE

-394 LTASGY
+394 LTAKGY

-440 SVDIAFHGV
+440 SVDIAFYGV
-449 TVNGVQQIGTVN
+449 TINGTQQIGTVS
-461 TNVSEKDFYV
+461 TNVGEKDFYV
-471 NPANGRPL
+471 DRPL
-479 GFFVTG
+479 EFFVTG
-485 GLNCYWLKEN
+485 KLKYYWLKEN

-525 ALAGHIYENILA
+525 ALEGHKYDAILD
-537 FYYPDSTIEPLASDI
+537 FYFPQSSIAPLASDI
-552 SRPAIQAKPSVKYDA
+552 SRPAIQAKPSVRYDA

-576 FAKKNA
+576 FSQKSA
-582 AADAIATIQAGN
+582 ASAVIAAIQAGN
-594 TVFVDE
+594 TVFVDD

-612 ISGYIAASTLERTAV
+612 VSGYIAASTLERTPV
-627 QVTTANISKNISVW
+627 RVTTANISKNISVW

-650 VCTIDKGTV
+650 LCTVEKGVV

-676 TSGAG
+676 ASGAG
-681 YIPARYSSLIFQGS
+681 YIPARYSTLIFQGS

-716 KLTGDYGIRVRFGID
+716 KLSGDYGIRVRFGID

-797 VPYIIAENAKGEIT
+797 RPYIIAENAKGEIT

>member
-1 MKKALALVLTITMLF
+1 MLF

-43 TGLGDIT
+43 TGGDYVNG
-50 DDSNEEPEYIPY
+50 NEEPEYIPC

-178 FESSHANNC
+178 FESGHANNC

-197 SDTDRTYRGDLNIY
+197 KDTDRTYRGDMNIY

-276 KTGSSLVFD
+276 KTRSSLVFD

-341 EGEKDCGKESVR
+341 EGETGCGKESVR
-353 EDVYDL
+353 EDIYDL
-359 MVSGKDYVEYAE
+359 MVSGKNYVEYAE

-394 LTASGY
+394 LNASGY
-400 AVSSAAYQSLSISV
+400 NVSSAAYQSLSISV

-440 SVDIAFHGV
+440 SVDIAFYGV
-449 TVNGVQQIGTVN
+449 TINGTQQIGTVS
-461 TNVSEKDFYV
+461 TNVGEKDFYV
-471 NPANGRPL
+471 DRPL
-479 GFFVTG
+479 EFFVTG
-485 GLNCYWLKEN
+485 KLKYYWLKEN

-525 ALAGHIYENILA
+525 ALEGHKYDAILD
-537 FYYPDSTIEPLASDI
+537 FYFPQSSIAPLASDI
-552 SRPAIQAKPSVKYDA
+552 SRPAIQAKPSVRYDA

-576 FAKKNA
+576 FSQKSA

-612 ISGYIAASTLERTAV
+612 VSGYIAASTLERTPV
-627 QVTTANISKNISVW
+627 RVTTANISKNISVW

-650 VCTIDKGTV
+650 LCTVEKGTV

-676 TSGAG
+676 ASGAG
-681 YIPARYSSLIFQGS
+681 YIPARYSTLIFQGS

-702 TGLEDS
+702 TGLEGS

-716 KLTGDYGIRVRFGID
+716 KLSGDYGIRVRFGID

-829 DEYAADSA
+829 DEYAQDSA

>member
-1 MKKALALVLTITMLF
+1 MKKALASVLTITMLF

-43 TGLGDIT
+43 TGGDYVNG
-50 DDSNEEPEYIPY
+50 NEEPEYIPC

-178 FESSHANNC
+178 FESGHANNC
-187 VKVDSVSMGN
+187 VKVSSVSNGTEA
-197 SDTDRTYRGDLNIY
+197 TDRTYRGDLNIY

-231 VYMEDYIQGVVA
+231 VYMEDYIQGAVA

-276 KTGSSLVFD
+276 KTTSSLVFD

-341 EGEKDCGKESVR
+341 EGEKGCGKESVR

-359 MVSGKDYVEYAE
+359 MVSGKNYVEYAE

-394 LTASGY
+394 LMAKGY

-440 SVDIAFHGV
+440 SVDIAFYGV
-449 TVNGVQQIGTVN
+449 TINGTQQIGTVS
-461 TNVSEKDFYV
+461 TNVGEKDFYV
-471 NPANGRPL
+471 DRPL
-479 GFFVTG
+479 EFFVTG
-485 GLNCYWLKEN
+485 KLKYYWLKEN

-525 ALAGHIYENILA
+525 ALDGHKYDAILD
-537 FYYPDSTIEPLASDI
+537 FYFPQSSIDSLASDI
-552 SRPAIQAKPSVKYDA
+552 SRPAIQAKPSVRYDA

-576 FAKKNA
+576 FSQKSA
-582 AADAIATIQAGN
+582 ASAVTTTIQAGE
-594 TVFVDE
+594 TVFVSE

-612 ISGYIAASTLERTAV
+612 VSGYIAASTLERTPV
-627 QVTTANISKNISVW
+627 RVTTANISKNISVW

-650 VCTIDKGTV
+650 LCTVEKGTV

-676 TSGAG
+676 TSGVG
-681 YIPARYSSLIFQGS
+681 YIPARYSMLIFQGS

-702 TGLEDS
+702 TGLEGS

-716 KLTGDYGIRVRFGID
+716 KLSGDYGIRVRFGIE

-837 EGQYIA
+837 QGQYIA

>member
-1 MKKALALVLTITMLF
+1 MKKALASVLTITMLF

-43 TGLGDIT
+43 TGGDYVNG
-50 DDSNEEPEYIPY
+50 NEEPEYIPC

-72 ESEIPEDM
+72 ESEVPEDM

-126 YGSYAV
+126 YGNYAV

-178 FESSHANNC
+178 FESGHANNC

-197 SDTDRTYRGDLNIY
+197 KDTDRTYRGDLNIY

-259 VEAQK
+259 AEAQK

-276 KTGSSLVFD
+276 KTRSSLVFD

-341 EGEKDCGKESVR
+341 EGETGCGKESVR
-353 EDVYDL
+353 EDIYDL
-359 MVSGKDYVEYAE
+359 MVSGKNYVEYAE

-383 KSLVANVLIPN
+383 KSLVDNVLIPN

-440 SVDIAFHGV
+440 SVDIAFYGV
-449 TVNGVQQIGTVN
+449 TINGTQQIGTVS
-461 TNVSEKDFYV
+461 TNVGEKDFYV
-471 NPANGRPL
+471 DRPL
-479 GFFVTG
+479 EFFVTG
-485 GLNCYWLKEN
+485 KLKYYWLKEN

-525 ALAGHIYENILA
+525 ALDGHKYDAILD
-537 FYYPDSTIEPLASDI
+537 FYFPQSSIAPLASDI

-582 AADAIATIQAGN
+582 AADAIATIQADN
-594 TVFVDE
+594 TVFVNE

-612 ISGYIAASTLERTAV
+612 ASGYIAASTLERTPV
-627 QVTTANISKNISVW
+627 RVTTANISKSISVW

-650 VCTIDKGTV
+650 LCTVEKGTV

-664 ANAAPGWHKVNT
+664 ANAVPGWHKVNT
-676 TSGAG
+676 ASGAG
-681 YIPARYSSLIFQGS
+681 YIPVRYSALIFQGS

-716 KLTGDYGIRVRFGID
+716 KLSGDYGIRVRFGID

-822 SVAIKLA
+822 SVALKLA

>member
-1 MKKALALVLTITMLF
+1 MKKTLASVLTITMLF

-43 TGLGDIT
+43 TGGDYVNG
-50 DDSNEEPEYIPY
+50 NEEPEYIPC

-132 HDAAGNALFIA
+132 HDAADNALFIA

-223 AGLYLVNN
+223 AGLYIVNN

-276 KTGSSLVFD
+276 KTRSSLVFD

-341 EGEKDCGKESVR
+341 EGETGCGKESVR

-359 MVSGKDYVEYAE
+359 MVSGKNYVEYAE

-383 KSLVANVLIPN
+383 KSLVDNVLIPN

-440 SVDIAFHGV
+440 SVDIAFYGV

-485 GLNCYWLKEN
+485 GLKCYWLKEN
-495 VTNGV
+495 VTNGI

-525 ALAGHIYENILA
+525 ALEGHKYDAILD
-537 FYYPDSTIEPLASDI
+537 FYFPQSSIDSLASDI

-576 FAKKNA
+576 FGQKSA
-582 AADAIATIQAGN
+582 ASAVTTTIQAGE
-594 TVFVDE
+594 TVFVSE

-612 ISGYIAASTLERTAV
+612 VSGYIAASTLERTPV

-650 VCTIDKGTV
+650 LCTVEKGAV

-664 ANAAPGWHKVNT
+664 ANAQPGWHKVNT
-676 TSGAG
+676 ASGAG
-681 YIPARYSSLIFQGS
+681 YIPARYSTLIFQGS

-702 TGLEDS
+702 TGLEGS

-716 KLTGDYGIRVRFGID
+716 KLSGDYGIRVRFGID

-797 VPYIIAENAKGEIT
+797 RPYIIAENAKGEIT

-843 ALIAQANAE
+843 ALIAKANAE

>member
-1 MKKALALVLTITMLF
+1 MKKALASVLTITMLF

-43 TGLGDIT
+43 TGGDYVNG
-50 DDSNEEPEYIPY
+50 NEEPEYIPC

-126 YGSYAV
+126 YGNYAV

-178 FESSHANNC
+178 FESGHANNC

-197 SDTDRTYRGDLNIY
+197 KDTDRTYRGDMNIY
-211 YFDKTGSYSKRW
+211 YFDKAGSYSKRW
-223 AGLYLVNN
+223 AELYLVNN

-259 VEAQK
+259 AEAQK

-341 EGEKDCGKESVR
+341 EGEKGCGKESVR
-353 EDVYDL
+353 EDIYDL
-359 MVSGKDYVEYAE
+359 MVSGKDYVENAE

-440 SVDIAFHGV
+440 SVDIAFYGV
-449 TVNGVQQIGTVN
+449 TINGTQQIGTVS
-461 TNVSEKDFYV
+461 TNVGEKDFYV
-471 NPANGRPL
+471 DRPL
-479 GFFVTG
+479 EFFVTG
-485 GLNCYWLKEN
+485 KLKYYWLKEN

-525 ALAGHIYENILA
+525 ALDGHKYDAILD
-537 FYYPDSTIEPLASDI
+537 FYFPQSSIDSLATDI

-582 AADAIATIQAGN
+582 AADAIATIQADN
-594 TVFVDE
+594 TVFVNE

-612 ISGYIAASTLERTAV
+612 ASGYIAASTLERTPV
-627 QVTTANISKNISVW
+627 RVTTANISKNISVW

-650 VCTIDKGTV
+650 LCTVEKGTV

-676 TSGAG
+676 ASGAG
-681 YIPARYSSLIFQGS
+681 YIPARYSTLIFQGS

-702 TGLEDS
+702 TGLEGS

-716 KLTGDYGIRVRFGID
+716 KLSGDYGIRVRFGIE

-843 ALIAQANAE
+843 ALIAKANAE

>member
-43 TGLGDIT
+43 TGGDYVNG
-50 DDSNEEPEYIPY
+50 NEEPEYIPC

-126 YGSYAV
+126 YGNYAV

-178 FESSHANNC
+178 FEGDDANNC
-187 VKVDSVSMGN
+187 VKVSSVSNGTEA
-197 SDTDRTYRGDLNIY
+197 TDRTYRGDLNIY

-276 KTGSSLVFD
+276 KTTSSLVFD

-341 EGEKDCGKESVR
+341 EGETGCGKESVR
-353 EDVYDL
+353 EDIYDL
-359 MVSGKDYVEYAE
+359 KVSGKNYVEYAE

-394 LTASGY
+394 LTAKGY

-440 SVDIAFHGV
+440 SVDIVFYGV
-449 TVNGVQQIGTVN
+449 TINGTQQIGTVS
-461 TNVSEKDFYV
+461 TNVGEKDFYV
-471 NPANGRPL
+471 DRPL
-479 GFFVTG
+479 EFFVTG
-485 GLNCYWLKEN
+485 KLKYYWLKEN

-525 ALAGHIYENILA
+525 ALEGHKYDAILD
-537 FYYPDSTIEPLASDI
+537 FYFPQSSIDSLASDI
-552 SRPAIQAKPSVKYDA
+552 SRPAIQAKPSVRYDA

-612 ISGYIAASTLERTAV
+612 ASGYIAQARLKER
-627 QVTTANISKNISVW
+627 
-641 PEPDSMTTA
+641 P
-650 VCTIDKGTV
+650 
-659 LELIE
+659 
-664 ANAAPGWHKVNT
+664 
-676 TSGAG
+676 
-681 YIPARYSSLIFQGS
+681 
-695 GEQFDEP
+695 
-702 TGLEDS
+702 
-708 LSYYGAAI
+708 YG
-716 KLTGDYGIRVRFGID
+716 
-731 IAAHDGGTIAG
+731 
-742 YTIKEYGVIADGEKQ
+742 
-757 RAYYTENGAKY
+757 
-768 DKVSAVADGM
+768 
-778 ALFAANIDNIAA
+778 
-790 LKAEHSF
+790 
-797 VPYIIAENAKGEIT
+797 
-811 HYGDEVKLSVY
+811 
-822 SVAIKLA
+822 
-829 DEYAADSA
+829 
-837 EGQYIA
+837 
-843 ALIAQANAE
+843 

>member
-1 MKKALALVLTITMLF
+1 MLF

-43 TGLGDIT
+43 TGGDYVNG
-50 DDSNEEPEYIPY
+50 NEEPEYIPC

-72 ESEIPEDM
+72 ESEVPEDM

-126 YGSYAV
+126 YGNYAV

-178 FESSHANNC
+178 FESGHANNC

-197 SDTDRTYRGDLNIY
+197 KDTDRTYRGDLNIY

-259 VEAQK
+259 AEAQK

-276 KTGSSLVFD
+276 KTRSSLVFD

-341 EGEKDCGKESVR
+341 EGEKGCGKESVR

-383 KSLVANVLIPN
+383 KSLVDNVLIPN

-440 SVDIAFHGV
+440 SVDIAFYGV
-449 TVNGVQQIGTVN
+449 TINGTQQIGTVS
-461 TNVSEKDFYV
+461 TNVGEKDFYV
-471 NPANGRPL
+471 DRPL
-479 GFFVTG
+479 EFFVTG
-485 GLNCYWLKEN
+485 KLKYYWLKEN

-525 ALAGHIYENILA
+525 ALDGHKYDAILD
-537 FYYPDSTIEPLASDI
+537 FYFPQSSIAPLASDI

-582 AADAIATIQAGN
+582 AADAIATIQADN
-594 TVFVDE
+594 TVFVNE

-612 ISGYIAASTLERTAV
+612 ASGYIAASTLERTPV
-627 QVTTANISKNISVW
+627 RVTTANISKSISVW

-650 VCTIDKGTV
+650 LCTVEKGTV

-664 ANAAPGWHKVNT
+664 ANAVPGWHKVNT
-676 TSGAG
+676 ASGAG
-681 YIPARYSSLIFQGS
+681 YIPVRYSALIFQGS

-716 KLTGDYGIRVRFGID
+716 KLSGDYGIRVRFGID

-822 SVAIKLA
+822 SVALKLA

-843 ALIAQANAE
+843 ALIAQADAE